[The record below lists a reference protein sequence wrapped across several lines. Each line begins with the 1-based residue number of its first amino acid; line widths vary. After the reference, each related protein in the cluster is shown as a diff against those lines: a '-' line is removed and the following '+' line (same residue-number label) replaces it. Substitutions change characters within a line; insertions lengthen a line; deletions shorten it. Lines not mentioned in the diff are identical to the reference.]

1 MESNHK
7 IFNTFEKQY
16 YEFRI
21 YLIGESLVGK
31 QSIINK
37 ISQMPSTKTIQPE
50 NNSTIEIKIQPTFK
64 NKLNSQKDDSK
75 SISKESLTK
84 KSLSTVQIQIKNEKE
99 DEKYKTHPAENSAKL
114 FNINNTKLIFKP
126 FYIPPAENLPF
137 NYESLDENSDCEIEN
152 DEKISFKLAK
162 NFITQNITNKNF
174 VINEKKLSN
183 YKINI
188 ENVFLFIFDL
198 SDFKSFERI
207 ILYYNSISRAFHFD
221 DEDTNISA
229 ALIGNKLDKKIFF
242 NYNQQ
247 ETFNKF
253 ITKCN
258 LNYYEISTFN
268 FFNFEKFFYNLFE
281 DLFNFFFENV
291 FFSNDFKDL
300 LKNRP
305 NFSKAK
311 RTIKNENENFPGP
324 KYNIDIFGI
333 NSDKEKFD
341 ALNNSKTRFNKKIFI
356 NKTGPIFHKSK
367 SDVNINDKKNLHF
380 ITKNFDDNFN
390 NINNNFN
397 NKIKGFTLGTVQ
409 GKLNL
414 KFERNEKKKEI
425 DQKIKS
431 SFDLNEISDLF
442 LNIKTNK
449 NEDYFNLAK
458 KRKEQIQQNLFNEKK
473 IRLNKIKE
481 IHEKNLQKINEIKQN
496 QIKNIFLNQKIVAS
510 KSSPDLLTIEDKN
523 TFEKDNKNRYYNVL
537 FSNNKKHIEKKVDK
551 NLLPNYNFITPGP
564 NAYDISGNLL
574 NPSKGKTILGKRK
587 EPIHRISNV
596 SFPNIKSDF
605 EKIVENNMKKSFVS
619 YGDRFKF
626 LYNNINVDNENKKYI
641 NEDKWK
647 KWEENKKDSEK
658 EKRILF
664 FLKDR
669 LNKMKLQK
677 EKKKKEDEF
686 KENKIENLQQ
696 KFGENIQINYSQ
708 VETSSPK
715 FSIIGRHFQ
724 KNEYENNN
732 NNLMI
737 GSNFDNNENIE
748 KNNEIIF
755 NNPNFNAI
763 KTSYPAFSFAHEKRF
778 KDFKENDENNFNDL
792 FVDGNFGEQTRKDFS
807 KKEPYSLKD
816 KRGIKKIIENFPGPG
831 EYKIKTSFEEIV
843 QKGLKINQNNQKN
856 INEK

>member
-16 YEFRI
+16 YEFRL

-37 ISQMPSTKTIQPE
+37 ITQIPSTKTIQPL
-50 NNSTIEIKIQPTFK
+50 NNHTIEIKIQPSIIK
-64 NKLNSQKDDSK
+64 NIEKDDSK
-75 SISKESLTK
+75 NISKESVTK
-84 KSLSTVQIQIKNEKE
+84 KSISSVQINKKE
-99 DEKYKTHPAENSAKL
+99 EEKYKIHPAENPAKL

-137 NYESLDENSDCEIEN
+137 NYESYDDNSDLEIEN

-174 VINEKKLSN
+174 VIDKNKLSN

-188 ENVFLFIFDL
+188 ENIFLFIFDL
-198 SDFKSFERI
+198 SDFKSFEKI

-221 DEDTNISA
+221 EEDTNISA
-229 ALIGNKLDKKIFF
+229 VLIGNKLDKKIFF

-253 ITKCN
+253 ITNCN
-258 LNYYEISTFN
+258 LNYYEISTLN
-268 FFNFEKFFYNLFE
+268 FFNFEKFFCNLFE
-281 DLFNFFFENV
+281 DLFNFFFENA
-291 FFSNDFKDL
+291 FFSHDFKDL

-311 RTIKNENENFPGP
+311 RNMNYENNFPGP

-333 NSDKEKFD
+333 NSDKEKFE

-356 NKTGPIFHKSK
+356 NKIGPIFHKSK
-367 SDVNINDKKNLHF
+367 SDVNIANEKKIHF
-380 ITKNFDDNFN
+380 ITKNFDDFNKFN
-390 NINNNFN
+390 NNY
-397 NKIKGFTLGTVQ
+397 NKKGFTLGTIQ

-414 KFERNEKKKEI
+414 KSERNEKKKEI
-425 DQKIKS
+425 EKKIKS

-442 LNIKTNK
+442 IINNKTNK
-449 NEDYFNLAK
+449 NEDYFDLAK
-458 KRKEQIQQNLFNEKK
+458 KRREQIHQNLFNEKK

-496 QIKNIFLNQKIVAS
+496 QIKNIFSNQKIFSS
-510 KSSPDLLTIEDKN
+510 KSSPDLLTIENKN
-523 TFEKDNKNRYYNVL
+523 DFEKENKNRYYNVL

-564 NAYDISGNLL
+564 NAYDTSGNLL
-574 NPSKGKTILGKRK
+574 NISKGKTILGKRK
-587 EPIHRISNV
+587 EQISKISNV

-605 EKIVENNMKKSFVS
+605 EKIVENNSKKSFVS

-626 LYNNINVDNENKKYI
+626 LYNNNNNNVDNENKKYI
-641 NEDKWK
+641 NDEKWK
-647 KWEENKKDSEK
+647 KWEENKKESEK
-658 EKRILF
+658 ERRILL
-664 FLKDR
+664 FLEDR
-669 LNKMKLQK
+669 FNKMKLQK
-677 EKKKKEDEF
+677 EKKKKEDEYN
-686 KENKIENLQQ
+686 ENKIETLQQ
-696 KFGENIQINYSQ
+696 KFIQNNQINYSQ

-715 FSIIGRHFQ
+715 YSIVGRHFQ
-724 KNEYENNN
+724 KNENDN

-737 GSNFDNNENIE
+737 GLNFDNENIE
-748 KNNEIIF
+748 KNEIIL
-755 NNPNFNAI
+755 NSPNFNAI
-763 KTSYPAFSFAHEKRF
+763 KTSYPAFSFTHEKRF
-778 KDFKENDENNFNDL
+778 KEIKENEGPIFNDI
-792 FVDGNFGEQTRKDFS
+792 FVDGKFGEQTRKDFS

-816 KRGIKKIIENFPGPG
+816 KRGIRKIIENFPGPG
-831 EYKIKTSFEEIV
+831 EYKIKNSFEEIV
-843 QKGLKINQNNQKN
+843 EKGLKINQNKQKN
-856 INEK
+856 INENK